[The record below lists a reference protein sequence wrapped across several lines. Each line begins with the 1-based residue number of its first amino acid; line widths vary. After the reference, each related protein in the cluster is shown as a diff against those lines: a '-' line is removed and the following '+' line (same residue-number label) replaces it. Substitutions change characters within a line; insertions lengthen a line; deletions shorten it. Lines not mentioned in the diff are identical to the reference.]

1 MPADNNAENKIK
13 DRAVKEEEDNKDNK
27 AKDNDIKE
35 DN

>member
-13 DRAVKEEEDNKDNK
+13 DRAIKEEEDNKDKK
-27 AKDNDIKE
+27 AEDNNIKE